1 MQQNFASSI
10 CYHRLELPLGP
21 GITRSAAKAIARFG
35 VKQDAALVKVV
46 MFVPSAPSRKTDSV
60 RIQHDLIRHLVGD
73 KHLPGSPAVTVVEQP
88 PFKEGMCAIDIFYLD
103 HRDSNRITAGY
114 YLYDSLPYVILNGFG
129 CRQFWSSGYIT
140 PYERMKGKKVSAA
153 HAAGLYSLTKLQRWI
168 DYIGLS
174 FDHVIR
180 QWNYIGQILAQHDA
194 AEGKAAAN
202 AEASAGAA
210 RGAAASAASGA
221 DLKQNYQEFNIMRE
235 AFYRLHKRD
244 TFYPAAT
251 GIGCDFEGIIV
262 DAVLFEPGD
271 KHKPPMVKS
280 PVQAEAFDYTQAVL
294 VGKEAKTPPLF
305 SRARLQTQMDRG
317 AEGGFPLCCWVSG
330 TASIAG
336 EKTLYPTEPEKQLEH
351 TVESIKQLVSTTQPL
366 TTRARRIRLYI
377 KPSVSKEV
385 AQRLVERLYAH
396 YDQDLCQVVYADI
409 CRDDLWVE
417 IEGEFTTV

>member
-10 CYHRLELPLGP
+10 HYHRLELPLEP

-60 RIQHDLIRHLVGD
+60 RIQHDLIRHLVGN

-88 PFKEGMCAIDIFYLD
+88 PFKEGTCAIDIFYLD
-103 HRDSNRITAGY
+103 NHDSNRITAGY
-114 YLYDSLPYVILNGFG
+114 YLYDSLPYVILQGFG

-180 QWNYIGQILAQHDA
+180 QWNYIGQILDRKPIAPHTAGHGAKAEPAA
-194 AEGKAAAN
+194 AEAN
-202 AEASAGAA
+202 AEA
-210 RGAAASAASGA
+210 A

-235 AFYRLHKRD
+235 AFYRLHKHD

-305 SRARLQTQMDRG
+305 SRARLQTQMDVG

-351 TVESIKQLVSTTQPL
+351 TVESIKQLVSTTRPL

-377 KPSVSKEV
+377 KPSVSKEM
-385 AQRLVERLYAH
+385 AQRLVEKLYTH
-396 YDQDLCQVVYADI
+396 YNQDLCQVVYADI

-417 IEGEFTTV
+417 IEGEFTTP